1 MSEILDYE
9 QIKQRY
15 DGQWV
20 IIAYREID
28 EDLEVLAGEVLA
40 HSSSETEIYQMLSL
54 ASGINVSIEYIGAI
68 PENIIFMS
76 DVQRLSHQKQEQI
89 ADVLI
94 QELYAQPPVDDIT
107 DDEIMAE
114 VKAVRQ
120 QLQRDGSS
128 SGYLN
133 PRLSK

>member
-20 IIAYREID
+20 IIAYHEID

-54 ASGINVSIEYIGAI
+54 ARGKNVSIEYIGAV
-68 PENIIFMS
+68 PENVVLMS
-76 DVQRLSHQKQEQI
+76 NVQQLSHQKQEHI
-89 ADVLI
+89 AAVLI
-94 QELYAQPPVDDIT
+94 QTGLHSDLT
-107 DDEIMAE
+107 DLI
-114 VKAVRQ
+114 Q
-120 QLQRDGSS
+120 
-128 SGYLN
+128 
-133 PRLSK
+133 